1 MIHSIERRLFL
12 WCLTNKELL
21 KLDLGYHQV
30 QEITL
35 SIFFHYVNVPSNYL
49 SLDGSKSFFL
59 TLLIRKDHVQ
69 LVGRCMSLDI
79 SFGLDLDE

>member
-1 MIHSIERRLFL
+1 MIHSIERRFFL
-12 WCLTNKELL
+12 RCLTNKE
-21 KLDLGYHQV
+21 LDLGYHQV

-35 SIFFHYVNVPSNYL
+35 SIFFHFVNVPPNYL
-49 SLDGSKSFFL
+49 NLAGSKSFFP

>member
-1 MIHSIERRLFL
+1 MIHSIERRFFL
-12 WCLTNKELL
+12 WCLANKELL

-35 SIFFHYVNVPSNYL
+35 SIFFHFVNVPPNYL
-49 SLDGSKSFFL
+49 NLAGSKSFFP

-69 LVGRCMSLDI
+69 LVGRCMSIDI
-79 SFGLDLDE
+79 SFGLDLDK